1 MFKLVQTA
9 FWLLACA
16 SLCAQDFSISG
27 SIREAATGKS
37 LPGAT
42 IQLSGTS
49 AGTISDESGK
59 FLFSGLRAGSYT
71 LEIKY
76 IGYAPYSET
85 FELSADRIFD
95 IGLSESYQLT
105 DEVIVYA
112 TRATAETPTTFTNVD
127 QAAIKKQN
135 FGQDLPFL
143 LNWTPSLVT
152 TSDAGA
158 GVGYTGIRIRG
169 SDATRVNVTINGI
182 PYNDSESQGTFWVNI
197 SDIASSAQSIQIQ
210 RGVGTSTNGASA
222 FGASVNLQTTSLS
235 PSPYAEVSATAGSF
249 NTQRYV
255 VKGGTGLFKDHWS
268 FDGRVSKTM
277 SDGYIR
283 RAYSDLGSYFF
294 SGGYFGKNT
303 IVKAVVFG
311 GQEETYQAWYG
322 VDAETMKTDRRFNW
336 AGAIFNEDGSI
347 SYYDKEIDHYR
358 QDHYQLHV
366 SQRLSS
372 AWTANVSLHY
382 TYGRGYYEQYKQ
394 AQDFSEIGLEDI
406 VLKDTTLTSG
416 DFIVRRWLDNK
427 FYGTTFALNYDTDD
441 MTFTLGGGYNEYANA
456 RHFGEII
463 WSQYASNSSLRDNYY
478 DGESEKKDFNI
489 YSKVNYA
496 ITPAFNAFLDLQ
508 VRSVEY
514 NTKGIDDDLKPYRAN
529 DDFLFFNPKAGVSYA
544 LAENSILYASYAIA
558 HREPNRTDYMDGD
571 DKPRPERLDNIEIGW
586 RKATPKFNV
595 DANYYFMYY
604 TNQLVLTGAINN
616 VGSPIRD
623 NIGESY
629 RTGIELSG
637 SYKFSDA
644 WSVDINA
651 TVSRNLNKDYVHFD
665 DEGNTS
671 ETSSAIILSP
681 NVIAGGQL
689 SWTGLK
695 NFQATLLSKYVGKQ
709 YLDNTENESLK
720 LDSYFIHDLR
730 FSYSIPV
737 KGMTGIEASLLLNN
751 ILDKEYSSNGY
762 AWGTTPYYYPQAGRN
777 FLAMLT
783 VKF

>member
-1 MFKLVQTA
+1 MFKLFKAA
-9 FWLLACA
+9 FLLLSCT
-16 SLCAQDFSISG
+16 SLCAQDLSISG
-27 SIREAATGKS
+27 SVVESASSKP

-42 IQLSGTS
+42 IQLAGAS
-49 AGTISDESGK
+49 AGTVSDESGK
-59 FLFSGLRAGSYT
+59 FRLSGLRPGTYT
-71 LEIKY
+71 LVVNY
-76 IGYAPYSET
+76 IGYSPYRET
-85 FELSADRIFD
+85 LELDADKTVNVS
-95 IGLSESYQLT
+95 LSESYQLT

-112 TRATAETPTTFTNVD
+112 TRATSETPTTFTNVD
-127 QAAIKKQN
+127 QTTIKKQN

-210 RGVGTSTNGASA
+210 RGVGTSTNGAGA
-222 FGASVNLQTTSLS
+222 FGASVNLQTTSPS
-235 PSPYAEVSATAGSF
+235 QSPYAEVSATAGSF

-255 VKGGTGLFKDHWS
+255 MKAGTGLFKDHWS

-283 RAYSDLGSYFF
+283 RAYSDLGSYFL

-303 IVKAVVFG
+303 IVKAIVFG

-336 AGAIFNEDGSI
+336 AGAIFNDDGSI
-347 SYYDKEIDHYR
+347 SYYDREIDHYR
-358 QDHYQLHV
+358 QDHYQLHL
-366 SQRLSS
+366 SQRLAP

-394 AQDFSEIGLEDI
+394 AQDFTDIGLDDI
-406 VLKDTTLTSG
+406 VLKDTTLTYG
-416 DFIVRRWLDNK
+416 DFIVRKWLDNK
-427 FYGTTFALNYDTDD
+427 FYGTTFALNYDSDNL
-441 MTFTLGGGYNEYANA
+441 TFTFGGGYNEYANA

-463 WSQYASNSSLRDNYY
+463 WAQYSSNSSLRDNFY
-478 DGESEKKDFNI
+478 DGKSQKNDLNVYAKAN
-489 YSKVNYA
+489 YS
-496 ITPAFNAFLDLQ
+496 ITPLFKAFLDLQ
-508 VRSVEY
+508 VRTVTY
-514 NTKGIDDDLKPYRAN
+514 KTRGIDDDLAPYKVK
-529 DDFLFFNPKAGVSYA
+529 DDFSFFNPKAGVSYT
-544 LAENSILYASYAIA
+544 LGENNMLYASYSIA
-558 HREPNRTDYMDGD
+558 HREPNRTDYMDGEE
-571 DKPRPERLDNIEIGW
+571 KPHPERLDNIEVGW

-595 DANYYFMYY
+595 EANYYLMQY
-604 TNQLVLTGAINN
+604 TDQLVLTGAIND
-616 VGSPIRD
+616 VGSPIRA

-637 SYKFSDA
+637 SYKLSDS
-644 WSVDINA
+644 WLINLNT
-651 TVSRNLNKDYVHFD
+651 TVSRNRNKDYVLFD
-665 DEGNTS
+665 SEGNTS
-671 ETSSAIILSP
+671 KASTTIILSP
-681 NVIAGGQL
+681 SIIAGSQI

-720 LDSYFIHDLR
+720 LDPYFIHDLR

-737 KGMTGIEASLLLNN
+737 KGMSGIDVSLLVNN
-751 ILDKEYSSNGY
+751 IFDTEYSSNGY
-762 AWGTTPYYYPQAGRN
+762 SWGTTPYYYPQAGRN

-783 VKF
+783 ARF

>member
-1 MFKLVQTA
+1 MFKLIQTA
-9 FWLLACA
+9 FWLLMCA
-16 SLCAQDFSISG
+16 SLCAQEFSISG
-27 SIREAATGKS
+27 SVREAATGKS

-42 IQLSGTS
+42 VQLTGIS

-59 FLFSGLRAGSYT
+59 FRLAGLRAGAYT
-71 LEIKY
+71 LEVKY
-76 IGYAPYSET
+76 IGYASYKET
-85 FELSADRIFD
+85 FELNADKSID
-95 IGLSESYQLT
+95 VALSESYQLT

-112 TRATAETPTTFTNVD
+112 TRATSETPTTFTNVD
-127 QAAIKKQN
+127 QSAIKKQN

-197 SDIASSAQSIQIQ
+197 SDIASSAQSVQIQ

-235 PSPYAEVSATAGSF
+235 PTPYAEVSATAGSF

-255 VKGGTGLFKDHWS
+255 VKGGTGLFNNHWS
-268 FDGRVSKTM
+268 FDGRVSKTR
-277 SDGYIR
+277 SDGYIK

-294 SGGYFGKNT
+294 SGGYFGKST

-311 GQEETYQAWYG
+311 GQEETYQAWNG
-322 VDAETMKTDRRFNW
+322 VDAETIRTDRRFNW

-347 SYYDKEIDHYR
+347 SYYDREIDHYR

-366 SQRLSS
+366 SQRLAS
-372 AWTANVSLHY
+372 AWTASVSFHY
-382 TYGRGYYEQYKQ
+382 TDGRGYYEQYKQ
-394 AQDFSEIGLEDI
+394 AQDFTEIGLDDI

-427 FYGTTFALNYDTDD
+427 FYGTTFSLNYDTDD
-441 MTFTLGGGYNEYANA
+441 LTLTFGGAYNQYANA

-463 WSQYASNSSLRDNYY
+463 WAQYASNSSARDNYY
-478 DGESEKKDFNI
+478 DGQSRKNDFNFYAKAN
-489 YSKVNYA
+489 YS
-496 ITPAFNAFLDLQ
+496 ITPSFKAFLDLQ
-508 VRSVEY
+508 VRAVEY
-514 NTKGIDDDLKPYRAN
+514 NTQGIDDDLEAYKVN
-529 DDFLFFNPKAGVSYA
+529 DEFLFFNPKAGVSYA
-544 LAENSILYASYAIA
+544 LAKNNILYASYAIA
-558 HREPNRTDYMDGD
+558 HREPNRTDYMDGE
-571 DKPRPERLDNIEIGW
+571 DKPHPEKLDNIEIGW
-586 RKATPKFNV
+586 RKASNKFNI
-595 DANYYFMYY
+595 DANYYLMYY
-604 TNQLVLTGAINN
+604 TNQLVLTGGINN

-629 RTGIELSG
+629 RTGIEVSG
-637 SYKFSDA
+637 SYKFSEA
-644 WSVDINA
+644 WLVNVNA
-651 TVSRNLNKDYVHFD
+651 TVSRNRNKDFVLFD

-671 ETSSAIILSP
+671 EASSTIILSP
-681 NVIAGGQL
+681 DVIAGSQI
-689 SWTGLK
+689 SWSGIK

-720 LDSYFIHDLR
+720 LDPYYIQDLR

-751 ILDKEYSSNGY
+751 IFDKQYSSNGY

-777 FLAMLT
+777 FLAMVT
-783 VKF
+783 AKF